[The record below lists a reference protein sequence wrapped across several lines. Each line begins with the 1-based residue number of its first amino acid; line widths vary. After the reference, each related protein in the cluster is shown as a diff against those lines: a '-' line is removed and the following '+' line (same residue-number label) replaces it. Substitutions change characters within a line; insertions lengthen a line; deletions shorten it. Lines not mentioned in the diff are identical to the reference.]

1 VLLSF
6 SNERLYFKPE
16 SLDAGLRA
24 MSTIVFERHRPA
36 VPVQQPRLLADW
48 LRIYVGL
55 VPTWRAEYFERAGG
69 QPQRSVIIAADN
81 VADALEE
88 VRARMAP
95 TCSRAEVTKLDPDTE
110 ARRP

>member
-1 VLLSF
+1 
-6 SNERLYFKPE
+6 
-16 SLDAGLRA
+16 
-24 MSTIVFERHRPA
+24 MFEQHNVPA
-36 VPVQQPRLLADW
+36 VPVQRSRLLADW

-69 QPQRSVIIAADN
+69 QTQRSIIIAAEN

-110 ARRP
+110 TRRP